1 MSKWGTFKVHMKMFI
16 YENTYREKPMCKY
29 RRRKAKWRW
38 QVSNFLSLYENQS
51 ASVRLQKLSE
61 RRYLRIFIF
70 FLFNYQISY
79 FYISLPCQVKHPY
92 LPTSFSQRLSFVHW
106 FLADALD
113 STSGIYRKYS
123 VSDVRRLSQQ
133 NKVKT
138 VLTGKWRLS
147 STALIHVEF

>member
-1 MSKWGTFKVHMKMFI
+1 MSKWGTVKVLVKMII
-16 YENTYREKPMCKY
+16 YESTYREKPMCKY
-29 RRRKAKWRW
+29 RRRKAKSRW
-38 QVSNFLSLYENQS
+38 LVSNFPSQYENQS

-61 RRYLRIFIF
+61 WRYLKIFI
-70 FLFNYQISY
+70 FLFNYQISF

-138 VLTGKWRLS
+138 VLTGKWRLT